1 MSVLLRLEEGE
12 LKVRVDVFLGED
24 SRIDLTFLEQRSA
37 WLPGT
42 GIYLEFI
49 LKGIY
54 HEEINFM
61 VQGDKE
67 EILVSR
73 YSWNR
78 FFLNLR
84 QSGNVNFTVLEGDEV
99 VAEKTLFFQ
108 VEDIDV
114 PIVYS
119 VSNLLSHPVS
129 DIRYFANRLSEN
141 LVNTTRFTLFT
152 PSFLERVTAKGVL
165 SKEFLKFYE
174 MIFSI
179 LTERG
184 ISLIISPYGDIV
196 YALDFIKDVGKEVL
210 WQFVD
215 LGKKY
220 NIVWDF
226 TAGLRAKELGGL
238 VDSVWQHF
246 GEDTHYAV
254 FPDIV
259 DKVGGEGFSYL
270 IKNFHY
276 KETPPENDR
285 GVKIARLVNSSTNF
299 YNLRMFAKEAVLN
312 NWGVELCVDAPFKQL
327 RRVKYSL
334 GKALIQGYKD
344 ARECKTDNR

>member
-1 MSVLLRLEEGE
+1 V
-12 LKVRVDVFLGED
+12 KVRADVFLGED
-24 SRIDLTFLEQRSA
+24 SRIDLAFLEQRDA

-54 HEEINFM
+54 HEKINFM
-61 VQGDKE
+61 VQGEED

-84 QSGNVNFTVLEGDEV
+84 KSGKVKFAVIEGDNV
-99 VAEKTLFFQ
+99 VVEKEMFFKI
-108 VEDIDV
+108 ENIDV

-119 VSNLLSHPVS
+119 VANLLSHSVA

-152 PSFLERVTAKGVL
+152 PSFLERTSVKGNL
-165 SKEFLKFYE
+165 TKDFFKFYE

-184 ISLIISPYGDIV
+184 ISLIVSPYGDIV
-196 YALDFIKDVGKEVL
+196 YALDFIKDAGKEVL
-210 WQFVD
+210 WEFVD
-215 LGKKY
+215 IGKKY

-238 VDSVWQHF
+238 VDSVWSRFQ
-246 GEDTHYAV
+246 EDARYAV
-254 FPDIV
+254 YSNIM
-259 DKVGGEGFSYL
+259 DKVGGEGFAYL
-270 IKNFHY
+270 IESFDLN
-276 KETPPENDR
+276 EVPPENEK
-285 GVKIARLVNSSTNF
+285 GVKIARLPKRVVQYESSF
-299 YNLRMFAKEAVLN
+299 YKLRQFTRRAVEK
-312 NWGVELCVDAPFKQL
+312 NWGVELCLDIPFRQL
-327 RRVKYSL
+327 RQAKYSL
-334 GKALIQGYKD
+334 GRALVRGYKD
-344 ARECKTDNR
+344 ARGTKDTNR

>member
-1 MSVLLRLEEGE
+1 M
-12 LKVRVDVFLGED
+12 KVRVDVYLGED
-24 SRIDLTFLEQRSA
+24 KRIDLEFLEKRSA

-49 LKGIY
+49 LKGVY
-54 HEEINFM
+54 HEKINFM
-61 VQGDKE
+61 VQGDKDE
-67 EILVSR
+67 VLVSR

-84 QSGNVNFTVLEGDEV
+84 QSGTVNFVVLEGDEV
-99 VAEKTLFFQ
+99 VVDREMFFQ
-108 VEDIDV
+108 VEEIDV

-119 VSNLLSHPVS
+119 VTNLLSHPVS

-152 PSFLERVTAKGVL
+152 PSFLERVTVKGVL
-165 SKEFLKFYE
+165 TREFLKFYE

-184 ISLIISPYGDIV
+184 ISLIVSPYGDII
-196 YALDFIKDVGKEVL
+196 YALDFIKDAGKEIL

-220 NIVWDF
+220 NVVWDF
-226 TAGLRAKELGGL
+226 TSGLRAKELGGL
-238 VDSVWQHF
+238 VDSVWGHF
-246 GEDTHYAV
+246 KEDARYAV
-254 FPDIV
+254 FSDMV

-270 IKNFHY
+270 IKKFHY
-276 KETPPENDR
+276 KETPPENEK
-285 GVKIARLVNSSTNF
+285 GVKIARLAQSSSNF
-299 YNLRMFAKEAVLN
+299 YNLRVFAERAVVN
-312 NWGVELCVDAPFKQL
+312 NWGVELCVDAPFRQL
-327 RRVKYSL
+327 RRIKYSL
-334 GKALIQGYKD
+334 GKALVQGYKD
-344 ARECKTDNR
+344 ARGSTNTNS